1 MKTFYIFLIGLLVS
15 ASMHS
20 QIIGKVLGENKEP
33 LIGANI
39 YWENTNYGVLS
50 SIDGNFEIE
59 KMNTSDR
66 LIISYLGYKSDTI
79 QITYSSP
86 YIVQLAQ
93 VTELDEVEVSG
104 RKSGLVT
111 FRATPIQT
119 QEISYSELCRAA
131 CCNLSESF
139 ETNPSVD
146 VSYTDAATGAKQIRL
161 LGLSGIYVQM
171 INENIPSF
179 RGLGSTY
186 GLSYVPGT
194 WMDGILISKG
204 TSSVSNGYESIT
216 GQINVEY
223 KKPQLADPFSVNLF
237 GSSDGRVEL
246 NADASTKLT
255 KNLSTMLFV
264 HADKDFQHHD
274 KNNDGFSDYPQVEQ
288 YSFFNRW
295 QYANKGYTA

>member
-1 MKTFYIFLIGLLVS
+1 
-15 ASMHS
+15 
-20 QIIGKVLGENKEP
+20 
-33 LIGANI
+33 
-39 YWENTNYGVLS
+39 
-50 SIDGNFEIE
+50 
-59 KMNTSDR
+59 MNTSDR

-146 VSYTDAATGAKQIRL
+146 ASYTDAATGAKQIRL

-171 INENIPSF
+171 INENIQCIS
-179 RGLGSTY
+179 RLGSNN
-186 GLSYVPGT
+186 GIKYVPGT
-194 WMDGILISKG
+194 RKVSIFIS
-204 TSSVSNGYESIT
+204 N
-216 GQINVEY
+216 
-223 KKPQLADPFSVNLF
+223 
-237 GSSDGRVEL
+237 
-246 NADASTKLT
+246 
-255 KNLSTMLFV
+255 
-264 HADKDFQHHD
+264 
-274 KNNDGFSDYPQVEQ
+274 
-288 YSFFNRW
+288 
-295 QYANKGYTA
+295 